1 MSAPFARFDAKRCD
15 NLTAE
20 TPSAGMKAT
29 FKGNCQIGAFSYA
42 GPGCVFTATLIGR
55 YCSIA
60 ANITVGPTHHPTD
73 RFTTHL
79 FAFGSVGPF
88 TNSEEFARINRKDAR
103 PERASAT
110 TIGNDVWIGVNAV
123 IMRGV
128 TVGDGAII
136 GAGAVVT
143 KDVPPY
149 AIVGGVP
156 ARVIKYRF
164 PPEMAEALSKSG
176 WWDYDLNHPTIHS
189 VDLADPASFLAV
201 FEALRAS
208 GAISKLTPSVAKFAK
223 SEIAPVAK
231 KEKPLDRD
239 EYTRGYDI

>member
-1 MSAPFARFDAKRCD
+1 MSKPFARFDAKRCD

-42 GPGCVFTATLIGR
+42 GPGCVFTATKIGR

-88 TNSEEFARINRKDAR
+88 TDSEDFARINRKDAR
-103 PERASAT
+103 QGRASAT
-110 TIGNDVWIGVNAV
+110 IIGNDVWIGVNAV
-123 IMRGV
+123 IMRGI
-128 TVGDGAII
+128 TVGDGAIV

-164 PPEMAEALSKSG
+164 PPEMAKRLSESG
-176 WWDYDLNHPTIHS
+176 WWNYDLHHPEIHS
-189 VDLADPASFLAV
+189 VDLADPDSFLV
-201 FEALRAS
+201 TFEKLRVTGS
-208 GAISKLTPSVAKFAK
+208 IQNMTPSVAKFAR
-223 SEIAPVAK
+223 SEIVPVER
-231 KEKPLDRD
+231 KEKHPEWD
-239 EYTRGYDI
+239 EHPRGYDI